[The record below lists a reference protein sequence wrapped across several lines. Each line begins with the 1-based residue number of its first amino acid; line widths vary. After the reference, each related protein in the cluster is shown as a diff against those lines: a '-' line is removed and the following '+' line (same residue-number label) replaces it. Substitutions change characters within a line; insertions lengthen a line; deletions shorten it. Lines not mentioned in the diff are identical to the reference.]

1 MTTFLAVAAGLG
13 VGIGIWL
20 VIVGLLKREATPRPP
35 SSSRKPFEGLLRLI
49 GLDEGGPLHSKRRT
63 VLVSAAAGLV
73 VGILTGWWSLTVIVP
88 VMVVGLPALF
98 RTTTQ
103 SSEVEKL
110 IDLTAWVRSLI
121 GVLSGGAVGLE
132 QGIAATLPS
141 AAPSVRPS
149 LARLVARLEARQP
162 IKPAL
167 YRWADEMDDYSSDMI
182 ASALI
187 LESDNRTGAVAP
199 ALKQLAES
207 LSAQARARREIETE
221 RATGRATVRWVTVV
235 TLVVLGGTAMTGYL
249 DGYDSP
255 VGQIVAIT
263 LFAAY
268 CGCLLWMRRI
278 SMGQPIPRFLPHEG
292 GLG

>member
-1 MTTFLAVAAGLG
+1 MTTFLAVAAGLA
-13 VGIGIWL
+13 VGIGAWL
-20 VIVGLLKREATPRPP
+20 VVVGLLKREVTPRPP
-35 SSSRKPFEGLLRLI
+35 SSTGKPFAGLLRLI
-49 GLDEGGPLHSKRRT
+49 GLDEGGPLYSKRRT
-63 VLVSAAAGLV
+63 VLVSAGAGFA
-73 VGILTGWWSLTVIVP
+73 VGLFTGWWSLTVIVP

-249 DGYDSP
+249 DGYDSA
-255 VGQIVAIT
+255 VGQIVAVT
-263 LFAAY
+263 LFSAY

-292 GLG
+292 GA

>member
-1 MTTFLAVAAGLG
+1 MTTFLAIIAGLAI
-13 VGIGIWL
+13 GIGVWF
-20 VIVGLLKREATPRPP
+20 VVVGTLKHEETPRPP
-35 SSSRKPFEGLLRLI
+35 SSPRKPFDGLLRLV
-49 GLDEGGPLHSKRRT
+49 GLDEAGPLYSKRRT
-63 VLVSAAAGLV
+63 VLISAGAGLV
-73 VGILTGWWSLTVIVP
+73 AGIFTGWWSLTVIAP

-103 SSEVEKL
+103 SNEVEKL

-132 QGIAATLPS
+132 QGIAATLSS

-221 RATGRATVRWVTVV
+221 RATGRATVRWVSVV

-255 VGQIVAIT
+255 HGQIVAVT

-268 CGCLLWMRRI
+268 CACLLWMRRI

-292 GLG
+292 GA

>member
-1 MTTFLAVAAGLG
+1 MTTFLAVAAGLAT
-13 VGIGIWL
+13 GIGAWL
-20 VIVGLLKREATPRPP
+20 VVVGTLRHEPTPRPP
-35 SSSRKPFEGLLRLI
+35 SFRRKPFEGLLRLV
-49 GLDEGGPLHSKRRT
+49 GLDEGGPLHSQRRT
-63 VLVSAAAGLV
+63 VLISAGAGLV
-73 VGILTGWWSLTVIVP
+73 VGIVTGWWSLTVIAP

-132 QGIAATLPS
+132 QAIAATLSS

-221 RATGRATVRWVTVV
+221 RATGRATVRWVSVV
-235 TLVVLGGTAMTGYL
+235 TLVVLAGTAVTGYL

-255 VGQIVAIT
+255 AGQLVAVT
-263 LFAAY
+263 LFGAY
-268 CGCLLWMRRI
+268 CACLLWMRRI

-292 GLG
+292 GA

>member
-13 VGIGIWL
+13 VGIGAWL
-20 VIVGLLKREATPRPP
+20 VVVGLLRRDDTPRPP
-35 SSSRKPFEGLLRLI
+35 SSSGRPFDGLLRLF
-49 GLDEGGPLHSKRRT
+49 GLDEGGPLYSKRKT
-63 VLVSAAAGLV
+63 VLITAGLGLV
-73 VGILTGWWSLTVIVP
+73 AGIFTGWWSLAVIVP

-182 ASALI
+182 ASALV

-255 VGQIVAIT
+255 VGQIVAVT
-263 LFAAY
+263 LFGAY

-292 GLG
+292 GA

>member
-1 MTTFLAVAAGLG
+1 MTTFIAVLAGLG
-13 VGIGIWL
+13 IGVGVWL
-20 VIVGLLKREATPRPP
+20 VVVGMLRHEVTPRPP
-35 SSSRKPFEGLLRLI
+35 SSSGKPFEGLMRLL
-49 GLDEGGPLHSKRRT
+49 GLDEGGPLYENRRT
-63 VLVSAAAGLV
+63 VLVSAGIGFA
-73 VGILTGWWSLTVIVP
+73 VGIFTGWWSLTVIVP

-98 RTTTQ
+98 RTTTS

-141 AAPSVRPS
+141 AAPSVRPA

-167 YRWADEMDDYSSDMI
+167 HRWADEMNDYSSDMI

-221 RATGRATVRWVTVV
+221 RATGRATVRWVTIV

-249 DGYDSP
+249 DGYDSGL
-255 VGQIVAIT
+255 GQVVAVS

-268 CGCLLWMRRI
+268 CACLLWMRRI

-292 GLG
+292 GA

>member
-1 MTTFLAVAAGLG
+1 MTTFLAVAAGLA
-13 VGIGIWL
+13 VGIGAWL
-20 VIVGLLKREATPRPP
+20 VVVGLLKREETPRPP
-35 SSSRKPFEGLLRLI
+35 SSTRKPFEAVLRLI
-49 GLDEGGPLHSKRRT
+49 GLDEGGPLYTKRRS
-63 VLVSAAAGLV
+63 VLVSAGAGFV
-73 VGILTGWWSLTVIVP
+73 VGIFTGWWSLTVIVP
-88 VMVVGLPALF
+88 VMAVGLPALF

-132 QGIAATLPS
+132 QGIAATLSS
-141 AAPSVRPS
+141 AAPSVRPA

-187 LESDNRTGAVAP
+187 LESDNRTGAVAS

-255 VGQIVAIT
+255 VGQIVAVT

-268 CGCLLWMRRI
+268 CACLLWMRRI

-292 GLG
+292 GA